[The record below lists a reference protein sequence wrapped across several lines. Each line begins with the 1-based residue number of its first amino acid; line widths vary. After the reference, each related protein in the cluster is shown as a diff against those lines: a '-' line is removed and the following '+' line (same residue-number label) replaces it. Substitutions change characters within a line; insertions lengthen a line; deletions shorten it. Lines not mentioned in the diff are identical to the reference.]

1 MDNFI
6 RGSLYETVQHLA
18 SGPGVRRPV
27 ELSSAKA
34 FVAHQLNDHR
44 LEKLRKLFKGI
55 EKDNKKGMHF
65 FIYEKVI
72 YFFYLYIAHLVKE
85 QLEPEDYKKLLT
97 KKFAAKLPC

>member
-1 MDNFI
+1 MVESEPILASRFGGKIMDNFI

-44 LEKLRKLFKGI
+44 LDKLRKLFKGI
-55 EKDNKKGMHF
+55 KKDNKKGKHN
-65 FIYEKVI
+65 FIC
-72 YFFYLYIAHLVKE
+72 
-85 QLEPEDYKKLLT
+85 P
-97 KKFAAKLPC
+97 

>member
-34 FVAHQLNDHR
+34 FVAHKLNDHR

-55 EKDNKKGMHF
+55 EKDNKKGMHN
-65 FIYEKVI
+65 FICEKVI
-72 YFFYLYIAHLVKE
+72 YFFIFILRI
-85 QLEPEDYKKLLT
+85 
-97 KKFAAKLPC
+97 